1 LGEWIERIRKA
12 PPLGRGEPTQR
23 ELNPQTAKARP
34 AGTRVGRCCTLP
46 AISRQRRLRSQV
58 DWILERCLSGVFA
71 LLFSHVQRLEARFAQ
86 AATGWH
92 TGCTARQDRKIP
104 QEEDLASI
112 DTVLRLYGRLLCFGA
127 TLGRLSH
134 GKPVDPHKGA
144 HRLYPS
150 SGICCPRPPA
160 KPLRRLAERVSLL
173 GRMPCAERN
182 GYRQAT
188 RLHLSVDV
196 TAAGKGCGSVQLW
209 GSVSM

>member
-1 LGEWIERIRKA
+1 MHAGGLGIWMDFVGCSCPAFQSHPRTGSRICTASLVNHPWEDGEEGWRSWLDLAATAALGPNGHRKGVARQGRKA
-12 PPLGRGEPTQR
+12 
-23 ELNPQTAKARP
+23 
-34 AGTRVGRCCTLP
+34 
-46 AISRQRRLRSQV
+46 
-58 DWILERCLSGVFA
+58 
-71 LLFSHVQRLEARFAQ
+71 
-86 AATGWH
+86 
-92 TGCTARQDRKIP
+92 P

-112 DTVLRLYGRLLCFGA
+112 DTVLRMYGRLLCFGA

-209 GSVSM
+209 WSVSM